1 MARTGAWDVGR
12 ASTPVIAALELSPTL
27 TTELEPLFA
36 VFAPLI
42 GVVAGVVAGGVLPTV
57 VRPRL
62 APLVRTTRF
71 AMCQLSRSAL
81 SLPAASFTKAS
92 SICTIFRARDSVWV
106 SPVVVPLIL
115 TRPCA
120 AS

>member
-1 MARTGAWDVGR
+1 VGR

-42 GVVAGVVAGGVLPTV
+42 GVVAGVVVAGVLAPAGV
-57 VRPRL
+57 VRAL
-62 APLVRTTRF
+62 LVECLTRF
-71 AMCQLSRSAL
+71 AMFQLSRSAL

-92 SICTIFRARDSVWV
+92 SICTIFRARDSFWV

-120 AS
+120 LS